1 MAGNTATSL
10 ALAKRAEVW
19 SAELKEI
26 LRDELQGMKYVNWLS
41 DFPDGDTFK
50 IPSLGDATVRDFL
63 NQANGSPH
71 TNGTED
77 NSVIYDPIDDA
88 QFTFT
93 ITEYLSSANYITNK
107 AMQDVYYSNQIMS
120 QFVPLQERALME
132 RLETDIMKL
141 AQTGQTAANPND
153 INGVAHRIIGSGTNA
168 GGSADGTIAVEDFAK
183 ALRALKTGKVPQRN
197 LVAIVDPSVEFEMNT
212 LSALTSVSNNPRWE
226 GIVNT
231 GIASGMS
238 FVANIYGFD
247 VYTSNY
253 LATKAS
259 ETVSGVAAPA
269 NAINNLFFSADQAV
283 SPFVGAWRQMPNV
296 DTEYNKDYQR
306 TEFVTTARYGMK
318 LYRPENMVSVLTKPM
333 A

>member
-1 MAGNTATSL
+1 MAGNTVATL
-10 ALAKRAEVW
+10 ALEKRAEVW

-50 IPSLGDATVRDFL
+50 IPSLGDATIADY
-63 NQANGSPH
+63 A
-71 TNGTED
+71 ED
-77 NSVIYDPIDDA
+77 TAVSYTPIDDA

-93 ITEYLSSANYITNK
+93 ITDYLQSSNYITNK
-107 AMQDVYYSNQIMS
+107 AMQDVYYANQIMS

-141 AQTGQTAANPND
+141 AQTGQTAANPNA
-153 INGVAHRIIGSGTNA
+153 INGVAHRMIGSGT
-168 GGSADGTIAVEDFAK
+168 GGVIAVEDFAK
-183 ALRALKTGKVPQRN
+183 ALRALKTGKVPQKN

-212 LSALTSVSNNPRWE
+212 LSNITNVSNNPRWE

-253 LATKAS
+253 LATKSS
-259 ETVSGVAAPA
+259 ETISGSAAPA

>member
-1 MAGNTATSL
+1 MAGNTVATL

-19 SAELKEI
+19 SAELGQI

-50 IPSLGDATVRDFL
+50 IPSLGDATIADY
-63 NQANGSPH
+63 A
-71 TNGTED
+71 ED
-77 NSVIYDPIDDA
+77 TAVSYTPIDDS

-93 ITEYLSSANYITNK
+93 ITDYLQSSNYITNK

-153 INGVAHRIIGSGTNA
+153 INGVAHRMIGSGT
-168 GGSADGTIAVEDFAK
+168 GGKIAVEDFAK

-212 LSALTSVSNNPRWE
+212 LSALTTVSNNPRWE

-253 LATKAS
+253 LATKSS
-259 ETVSGVAAPA
+259 ETISGAAAPA

>member
-1 MAGNTATSL
+1 MAGNTVATL

-50 IPSLGDATVRDFL
+50 IPSLGDATIADY
-63 NQANGSPH
+63 A
-71 TNGTED
+71 ED
-77 NSVIYDPIDDA
+77 TAVSYTPIDDA

-93 ITEYLSSANYITNK
+93 ITDYLQSSNYITNK
-107 AMQDVYYSNQIMS
+107 AMQDVYYANQIMS

-153 INGVAHRIIGSGTNA
+153 INGVAHRMIGSGT
-168 GGSADGTIAVEDFAK
+168 GGVIGVADFAK

-212 LSALTSVSNNPRWE
+212 LAALTTVANNPRWE

-253 LATKAS
+253 LATKSS
-259 ETVSGVAAPA
+259 ETISGAAAPA

>member
-1 MAGNTATSL
+1 MAGNTVATL

-50 IPSLGDATVRDFL
+50 IPSLGDATVADYV
-63 NQANGSPH
+63 
-71 TNGTED
+71 ED
-77 NSVIYDPIDDA
+77 AAVSYTAIDDA

-93 ITEYLSSANYITNK
+93 ITDYLQSSNYITNK
-107 AMQDVYYSNQIMS
+107 AMQDVYYANQIMS

-141 AQTGQTAANPND
+141 AQTGQTAANPNN
-153 INGVAHRIIGSGTNA
+153 INGVAHRMIGSGT
-168 GGSADGTIAVEDFAK
+168 GGVIAVEDFAK

-231 GIASGMS
+231 GIASGMT

-259 ETVSGVAAPA
+259 ETISGAAAPA

-283 SPFVGAWRQMPNV
+283 SPFVGAWRQMPEV

>member
-1 MAGNTATSL
+1 MAGNTVATL

-50 IPSLGDATVRDFL
+50 IPSLGDATVADYV
-63 NQANGSPH
+63 
-71 TNGTED
+71 ED
-77 NSVIYDPIDDA
+77 TAVSYTPIDDD

-93 ITEYLSSANYITNK
+93 ITDYLQSSNYITNK

-141 AQTGQTAANPND
+141 AQTGQTAANPNN
-153 INGVAHRIIGSGTNA
+153 INGVAHRMIGSGT
-168 GGSADGTIAVEDFAK
+168 GGVIAVEDFAK

-253 LATKAS
+253 LATKSS
-259 ETVSGVAAPA
+259 ETISGAAAPA

-283 SPFVGAWRQMPNV
+283 SPFVGAWRQMPEV

>member
-1 MAGNTATSL
+1 MSGNTKATLDL
-10 ALAKRAEVW
+10 ALRADVW

-41 DFPDGDTFK
+41 DFPDGDNFK
-50 IPSLGDATVRDFL
+50 IPSLGDATIADY
-63 NQANGSPH
+63 A
-71 TNGTED
+71 ED
-77 NSVIYDPIDDA
+77 TAVTYTAIDDA
-88 QFTFT
+88 QFSFQ
-93 ITEYLSSANYITNK
+93 ITDYLQSSNYITNK
-107 AMQDVYYSNQIMS
+107 AMQDIYYSNQIMS

-141 AQTGQTAANPND
+141 AQDQTAANPNT
-153 INGVAHRIIGSGTNA
+153 INGVAHRMVGSGT
-168 GGSADGTIAVEDFAK
+168 GGVIAVEDFAK

-212 LSALTSVSNNPRWE
+212 LANLTSVSNNPRWE

-231 GIASGMS
+231 GIASGMT

-259 ETVSGVAAPA
+259 ETISGVAAPA
-269 NAINNLFFSADQAV
+269 NAINNMFFSADQAV
-283 SPFVGAWRQMPNV
+283 LPFVGAWRQMPNV

-318 LYRPENMVSVLTKPM
+318 LYRPENLVSVVTKPM

>member
-1 MAGNTATSL
+1 MAGNTVATL

-50 IPSLGDATVRDFL
+50 IPSLGDATVADYV
-63 NQANGSPH
+63 
-71 TNGTED
+71 ED
-77 NSVIYDPIDDA
+77 TSVSYTPIDDA

-93 ITEYLSSANYITNK
+93 ITDYLQSSNYITNK
-107 AMQDVYYSNQIMS
+107 AMQDVYYANQIMS

-141 AQTGQTAANPND
+141 AQTGQTAADPNN
-153 INGVAHRIIGSGTNA
+153 INGVAHRMVGSGT
-168 GGSADGTIAVEDFAK
+168 GGVIAVEDFAK

-283 SPFVGAWRQMPNV
+283 SPFVGAWRQMPEV

>member
-1 MAGNTATSL
+1 MAGNTVATL

-50 IPSLGDATVRDFL
+50 IPSLGDATIADY
-63 NQANGSPH
+63 A
-71 TNGTED
+71 ED
-77 NSVIYDPIDDA
+77 TAVSYTPIDDS

-93 ITEYLSSANYITNK
+93 ITDYLQSSNYITNK
-107 AMQDVYYSNQIMS
+107 AMQDVYYANQIMS

-141 AQTGQTAANPND
+141 AQTGQTAANPNA
-153 INGVAHRIIGSGTNA
+153 INGVAHRMIGSGT
-168 GGSADGTIAVEDFAK
+168 GGVIAVEDFAK

-253 LATKAS
+253 LATKSS
-259 ETVSGVAAPA
+259 ETISGSAAPA

>member
-1 MAGNTATSL
+1 MAGNTVATL

-26 LRDELQGMKYVNWLS
+26 LRDELQGMKYVNWL
-41 DFPDGDTFK
+41 DQFPDGDTFK
-50 IPSLGDATVRDFL
+50 IPSIGDATL
-63 NQANGSPH
+63 NDY
-71 TNGTED
+71 TED
-77 NSVIYDPIDDA
+77 AAVTYDPIDDS
-88 QFTFT
+88 QFTFS
-93 ITEYLSSANYITNK
+93 ITEYLQAGNYITNK
-107 AMQDVYYSNQIMS
+107 AMQDVYYSNEIMS

-153 INGVAHRIIGSGTNA
+153 INGVAHRMIGSGT
-168 GGSADGTIAVEDFAK
+168 GGKIAVEDFAK
-183 ALRALKTGKVPQRN
+183 ALRALKTGKVPQKN

-212 LSALTSVSNNPRWE
+212 LSALTTVSNNPRWE

-253 LATKAS
+253 LATKSS
-259 ETVSGVAAPA
+259 ETISGAAAPT

-283 SPFVGAWRQMPNV
+283 SPFVGAWRQMPEV

>member
-1 MAGNTATSL
+1 
-10 ALAKRAEVW
+10 
-19 SAELKEI
+19 
-26 LRDELQGMKYVNWLS
+26 
-41 DFPDGDTFK
+41 
-50 IPSLGDATVRDFL
+50 
-63 NQANGSPH
+63 
-71 TNGTED
+71 
-77 NSVIYDPIDDA
+77 
-88 QFTFT
+88 
-93 ITEYLSSANYITNK
+93 
-107 AMQDVYYSNQIMS
+107 MQDVYYSNQIMS

-153 INGVAHRIIGSGTNA
+153 INGVAHRMIGSGT
-168 GGSADGTIAVEDFAK
+168 GGKIAVEDFAK
-183 ALRALKTGKVPQRN
+183 ALRALKTGKVPQKN

-212 LSALTSVSNNPRWE
+212 LSALTTVSNNPRWE

-253 LATKAS
+253 LATKSS
-259 ETVSGVAAPA
+259 ETISGAAAPT

-283 SPFVGAWRQMPNV
+283 SPFVGAWRQMPEV

>member
-1 MAGNTATSL
+1 MAGNTVATL

-19 SAELKEI
+19 GAELKEI
-26 LRDELQGMKYVNWLS
+26 LRDELQGMKYVNWLN

-50 IPSLGDATVRDFL
+50 IPSLGDATVNDY
-63 NQANGSPH
+63 
-71 TNGTED
+71 TED
-77 NSVIYDPIDDA
+77 AAVTYDPIDDA

-93 ITEYLSSANYITNK
+93 ITEYLQAGNYITNK

-132 RLETDIMKL
+132 RLETDIMAL
-141 AQTGQTAANPND
+141 GGQQTVDNGNA
-153 INGVAHRIIGSGTNA
+153 INGVDHRMLGSGSGNK
-168 GGSADGTIAVEDFAK
+168 IAVEDFAK

-212 LSALTSVSNNPRWE
+212 LSQLTNVSNNPRWE
-226 GIVNT
+226 GIVRD
-231 GIASGMS
+231 GIATGMS

-253 LATKAS
+253 LKTEAA
-259 ETVSGVAAPA
+259 ETIGGTTVN
-269 NAINNLFFSADQAV
+269 NAITNMFFSADQTV
-283 SPFVGAWRQMPNV
+283 LPFVGAWRQMPNV

-318 LYRPENMVSVLTKPM
+318 LYRPENLVTVMTAPL

>member
-1 MAGNTATSL
+1 MAGNTVATL

-50 IPSLGDATVRDFL
+50 IPSLGDATVADY
-63 NQANGSPH
+63 A
-71 TNGTED
+71 ED
-77 NSVIYDPIDDA
+77 TAVSYTPIDDA

-93 ITEYLSSANYITNK
+93 ITDYLQSSNYITNK

-153 INGVAHRIIGSGTNA
+153 INGVAHRMIGSGT
-168 GGSADGTIAVEDFAK
+168 GGKIAVEDFAK

-212 LSALTSVSNNPRWE
+212 LSALTTVSNNPRWE

-259 ETVSGVAAPA
+259 ETISGAAAPT

-283 SPFVGAWRQMPNV
+283 SPFVGAWRQMPEV